1 MSRALASQG
10 VFSPILFHLI
20 RSGEA
25 SGQVAEMLRYGAENA
40 ELEAEQKTK
49 LFTNLLEPFLILLM
63 GGLVLII
70 VLAVMQPI
78 LDMNTAIR

>member
-1 MSRALASQG
+1 
-10 VFSPILFHLI
+10 
-20 RSGEA
+20 
-25 SGQVAEMLRYGAENA
+25 MLRYGAENA

>member
-1 MSRALASQG
+1 L
-10 VFSPILFHLI
+10 IHLI